1 MSRIFTKNAISNLKS
16 TGTFFPS
23 SRFLANKISRL
34 VPKETQTI
42 IELGAGNGAVSKS
55 LLQHLNQ
62 DAKLSCYEINPEFIK
77 LLKQNIDDPRLT
89 ILERSALEIS
99 NDFAAESVDA
109 IVSCLPLALFKDSMK
124 QELMA
129 AIEQALK
136 PGGIFIQYQY
146 SLNDRKFIN
155 QYFSRNKLKFV
166 LRNAP
171 PAFIYICQK

>member
-23 SRFLANKISRL
+23 SRFLASKISRL
-34 VPKETQTI
+34 IPKDTQTI
-42 IELGAGNGAVSKS
+42 IELGAGNGAVTKS

-62 DAKLSCYEINPEFIK
+62 AAQLSCYEINQEFIK
-77 LLKQNIDDPRLT
+77 LLKQNFDDTRLD

-99 NDFAAESVDA
+99 NDFSAGSVDA
-109 IVSCLPLALFKDSMK
+109 IVSCLPLTLFKNAMK
-124 QELMA
+124 QELMT
-129 AIEQALK
+129 AIHQALR

-155 QYFSRNKLKFV
+155 QYFSHNKLKFV

-171 PAFIYICQK
+171 PAFIYICRK